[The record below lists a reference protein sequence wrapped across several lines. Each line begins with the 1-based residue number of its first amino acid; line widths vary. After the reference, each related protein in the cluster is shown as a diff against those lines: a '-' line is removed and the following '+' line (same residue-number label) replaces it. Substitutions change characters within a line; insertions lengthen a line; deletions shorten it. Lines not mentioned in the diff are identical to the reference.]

1 MGEAVVG
8 IDFGTS
14 TTLVAVRPAGGHERV
29 LFLGESNLWVPSV
42 VEVAPGGGYLV
53 GEVAEA
59 GHPDRVLR
67 SIKRAITK
75 EEEEVQLRDGSAV
88 KVDEIVGSILSET
101 LARARSL
108 GHDLTAMRVQMGC
121 PAIWRQPQR
130 QRLARIASDLG
141 LEVDTPDIVDEPIA
155 AGIAWVEHQWA
166 TTGRRPRGRVL
177 VFDSG
182 GGTLDVALLLVGGEE
197 EPEITVLAVAG
208 LDEAGDAVDDAV
220 AADLAGSSASLAER
234 HHHHTRLVTM
244 AARELK
250 ELLSF
255 AEEHTVLVT
264 GEPSL
269 PATYRRSQLEEQIAP
284 QIQRATQLAQA
295 AVRAGRSRELFL
307 KDGPTQ
313 IRQQPWEELAGT
325 VSHVILSGGTSAIPA
340 MQRALAELFPQAEV
354 LADRGVS
361 STQASVVSGLSYA
374 DTYGRLNLPR
384 PALTFSVVFRGI
396 DRRTG
401 EMVTLDDQVL
411 YPAFEPLFTPAQVMR
426 GEMSLGYEKPFDYP
440 AELRGPVEAVLV
452 CHAVD
457 RNVTSVKFRVGAKQF
472 RGVPVQMQPGA
483 EGLFKLY
490 VDGRI
495 LWTGNR
501 KGGTRVVHTVERWP
515 TLRGARH
522 DWALEMAPDEE
533 AAWDYHDDNW
543 WQFD

>member
-1 MGEAVVG
+1 MGEATVG

-14 TTLVAVRPAGGHERV
+14 TTLVAVRPGGGHETV
-29 LFLGESNLWVPSV
+29 LALGESNLWVPSV
-42 VEVAPGGGYLV
+42 VEVTPGGHLV

-67 SIKRAITK
+67 SIKRSITR
-75 EEEEVQLRDGSAV
+75 EDDEVQLPDGSVA
-88 KVDEIVGSILSET
+88 KVDEVVSSILAET

-121 PAIWRQPQR
+121 PAIWRQTQR

-141 LEVDTPDIVDEPIA
+141 LDVDTPDIVDEPIA

-166 TTGRRPRGRVL
+166 TTGRRPYGRVL

-197 EPEITVLAVAG
+197 EPEITVLSVAG
-208 LDEAGDAVDDAV
+208 LDEAGDAVDDAI
-220 AADLAGSSASLAER
+220 AADLARSSADLADR
-234 HHHHTRLVTM
+234 HLHTRSVTM

-250 ELLSF
+250 ERLSF
-255 AEEHTVLVT
+255 AEEQTVLVT
-264 GEPSL
+264 GEPPL
-269 PATYRRSQLEEQIAP
+269 PASYRRSQLEEQIAP

-295 AVRAGRSRELFL
+295 AVRAGRSRELFQQ
-307 KDGPTQ
+307 DGPTS
-313 IRQQPWEELAGT
+313 IRQQPWEELAGS
-325 VSHVILSGGTSAIPA
+325 VDHVLLSGGTSAIPA
-340 MQRALAELFPQAEV
+340 MQRALAELFPKARV
-354 LADRGVS
+354 LADQGVS
-361 STQASVVSGLSYA
+361 TTQASVVSGLSYA

-384 PALTFSVVFRGI
+384 PALTFSVVFRGR
-396 DRRTG
+396 DRQTG
-401 EMVTLDDQVL
+401 EMVTLEDRVL

-426 GEMSLGYEKPFDYP
+426 GEMNLGYERPFAYP

-457 RNVTSVKFRVGAKQF
+457 RDVTPIQFRVGAKQF
-472 RGVPVQMQPGA
+472 RGVPVQMQPGTV
-483 EGLFKLY
+483 GMFKLY

-501 KGGTRVVHTVERWP
+501 AGGSRVVHTVERWP

-522 DWALEMAPDEE
+522 DWALEMTPEEE

-543 WQFD
+543 WQFR